1 MAISTNDYND
11 LQREDKGL
19 LEISANDF
27 YFDKVR
33 PHMEDILLTCKDDPE
48 LIRTLEK
55 IINAGDSYCVRKEYD
70 LLLTSFDAYTKVV
83 SGPNYFS
90 RIIKNATEE
99 NKNKIRALTVLFSD
113 LTMIIKCEKPAEFV
127 ETEAPERLDY
137 NSPIGGI
144 KGDGYNNG
152 HAEHNMKKLSE
163 PNPKQR
169 IPNV

>member
-1 MAISTNDYND
+1 MITMIYK
-11 LQREDKGL
+11 REDKGL

-55 IINAGDSYCVRKEYD
+55 IINAEIHIVFVKNMICCWHHLTHTRKLYPALIIFLV
-70 LLLTSFDAYTKVV
+70 LLKMR
-83 SGPNYFS
+83 P
-90 RIIKNATEE
+90 KK

-113 LTMIIKCEKPAEFV
+113 LTMIIKCEKPAEFI
-127 ETEAPERLDY
+127 EAEAPERLDY

-152 HAEHNMKKLSE
+152 HVEHNMKK
-163 PNPKQR
+163 QR
-169 IPNV
+169 AQS